1 MNKKLIRLTESDLH
15 RIVKESVNEILN
27 ERLYDIPFNVNY
39 KDIETL
45 NKIASTIKEIMGRTE
60 YGNKQYLFDAY
71 NSLKSFVIDV
81 VGLNKR

>member
-15 RIVKESVNEILN
+15 KIVEESVNGILN
-27 ERLYDIPFNVNY
+27 ERLYDIPYNINY
-39 KDIETL
+39 KDIKTL
-45 NKIASTIKEIMGRTE
+45 NEMAGKIKEIMGRTK

-71 NSLKSFVIDV
+71 NSLESFVIDV